1 MFSETKSITDDY
13 DELDEIINDLESGTT
28 YFVGVLIITDDGD
41 FNDQD
46 IVYGEY
52 KTLCIRKY
60 ISIHHKF

>member
-1 MFSETKSITDDY
+1 MKSITDN
-13 DELDEIINDLESGTT
+13 ETSIEFLSDLESDTI
-28 YFVGVLIITDDGD
+28 YMVGVLVITDDGNY
-41 FNDQD
+41 NDQD